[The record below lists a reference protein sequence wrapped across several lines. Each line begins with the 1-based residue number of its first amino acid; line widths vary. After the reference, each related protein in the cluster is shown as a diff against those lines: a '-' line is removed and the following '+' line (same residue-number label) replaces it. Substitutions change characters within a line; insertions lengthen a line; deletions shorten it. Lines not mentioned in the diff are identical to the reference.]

1 MDGDSFLLI
10 LEICHF
16 TLLAFVIFEERFTVI
31 FILVLLSARW
41 FVSSKFLQGFS
52 LCFNFVPFESLMPG
66 CIYFGMFMVGV
77 LWAFWVCVYVY
88 MSLVWENSQLLL
100 LQYFFCM
107 LFPLFSFSYSHYT
120 YITPFVTFS
129 QFLDSPYCLFA
140 LFSLW
145 ISYLE
150 VSIDNYSSSLMLS
163 LVMSSL
169 LVSPPE
175 AFFIFVMYV
184 WSLAF
189 PFDSFLDFPFLCL
202 NYLKFTFSWIC
213 VTYVHKGIAWYISSF
228 LL

>member
-1 MDGDSFLLI
+1 MKRDSLSFLFLFSYRQGDLFPLNSFRVFLFVLI
-10 LEICHF
+10 LCH
-16 TLLAFVIFEERFTVI
+16 LNRLCLDVS
-31 FILVLLSARW
+31 ILECSWLVFSELSGSVVW
-41 FVSSKFLQGFS
+41 
-52 LCFNFVPFESLMPG
+52 
-66 CIYFGMFMVGV
+66 
-77 LWAFWVCVYVY
+77 Y

-129 QFLDSPYCLFA
+129 QFLDSPYCLFT

-175 AFFIFVMYV
+175 AFFIFVMYNM
-184 WSLAF
+184 
-189 PFDSFLDFPFLCL
+189 FDC
-202 NYLKFTFSWIC
+202 
-213 VTYVHKGIAWYISSF
+213 
-228 LL
+228 